1 MLLALYIL
9 RAHIGPFL
17 FGTFTV
23 AFVFLLNFL
32 ILFLPQIVG
41 KGLTLWVIIQLI
53 ALNMAWIVT
62 IAVPLGILVATL
74 MAFGTLT
81 STNEITMIR
90 SGGGSLLQMMLPVMV
105 LGIMLSAGLYWF
117 NDEVLPEANHRALTL
132 RMDIERKKPTFVL
145 DKGQFSTQLEG
156 YSILTRALD
165 TTQGMMLGVT
175 IYDNTKF
182 DQMSVLSADTGFIN
196 FSTDYKKVLLLLK
209 QGELHQLNQQNPAD
223 YRRVSF
229 RAHRVQ
235 MDASGFDFSRSD
247 AALTSRGDRTM
258 KIRDMQK
265 VVAESYENAALSR
278 KRIHT
283 MLETHSKEISQMQD
297 STLKKIPQSLQKQPA
312 ELPSIAISPTSTN
325 AVSTGLSK
333 RMRKTNIKTNTIA
346 NTITNNTITSTAT
359 IVQNAALPAPKTLS
373 RKEAAWRTESRI
385 NSLFSTIDNDVF
397 SIRDRELNA
406 GKYLVEIHKKYVIP
420 LACFVFVL
428 VGCPLGIVTRRGN
441 LGVSGLITIAFYVLY
456 WALLMT
462 GERFA
467 DRGLIEPRL
476 SMWLSDII
484 LGLIGVVLML
494 RVGRDLPLVN
504 ITPLY
509 RLWKRLYSL
518 LLGRLFKKRTE

>member
-1 MLLALYIL
+1 MLLSLYIL
-9 RAHIGPFL
+9 RAHTGPFL
-17 FGTFTV
+17 FGTLTV

-32 ILFLPQIVG
+32 IVFLPQIVG

-74 MAFGTLT
+74 MAFGNLS

-90 SGGGSLLQMMLPVMV
+90 AGGASLLQMMFPVIL
-105 LGIMLSAGLYWF
+105 LGLVLSAGLFWF

-156 YSILTRALD
+156 YSILSRALD

-182 DQMSVLSADTGFIN
+182 DQMSVLSADTGYIN
-196 FSTDYKKVLLLLK
+196 FSSDYRKVVLMLK
-209 QGELHQLNQQNPAD
+209 SGELHQLNQQNPAD

-229 RAHRVQ
+229 SKHRVL

-247 AALTSRGDRTM
+247 ASLTSRGDRTM
-258 KIRDMQK
+258 KIREMQK
-265 VVAESYENAALSR
+265 VVQESLENSAQSR
-278 KRIHT
+278 ERVKMMIATHT
-283 MLETHSKEISQMQD
+283 NEISRTQVIAVKKD
-297 STLKKIPQSLQKQPA
+297 SSKLAPLSASELRAIPIA
-312 ELPSIAISPTSTN
+312 ETKS
-325 AVSTGLSK
+325 
-333 RMRKTNIKTNTIA
+333 TIA
-346 NTITNNTITSTAT
+346 TN
-359 IVQNAALPAPKTLS
+359 VLPAPKHSPKRKRLAKRIKTSPSPSLSGNLTNSSTATLPAPKPLS
-373 RKEAAWRTESRI
+373 RKEAAWRAESRI
-385 NSLFSTIDNDVF
+385 TGMFSTLDNDVF

-406 GKYLVEIHKKYVIP
+406 DKYVVEIHKKYVIP

-428 VGCPLGIVTRRGN
+428 IGCPLGIVTKRGN
-441 LGVSGLITIAFYVLY
+441 LGVSGLITIGFYVVY

-476 SMWLSDII
+476 AMWQADII
-484 LGLIGVVLML
+484 LALVGVFLII

-504 ITPLY
+504 AAPLY
-509 RLWKRLYSL
+509 RLWRQLFSRKNSL
-518 LLGRLFKKRTE
+518 NV

>member
-1 MLLALYIL
+1 MLLSLYIL
-9 RAHIGPFL
+9 RAHTGPFL
-17 FGTFTV
+17 FGTLTV

-32 ILFLPQIVG
+32 IVFLPQIVG

-74 MAFGTLT
+74 MAFGNLS

-90 SGGGSLLQMMLPVMV
+90 AGGASLLQMMFSPIL
-105 LGIMLSAGLYWF
+105 LGLVLSAGVYWF
-117 NDEVLPEANHRALTL
+117 NDEILPEANHRALTL

-145 DKGQFSTQLEG
+145 DKGQFSTQLDG
-156 YSILTRALD
+156 YSILSRALD

-196 FSTDYKKVLLLLK
+196 FSSDYRKVVLMLK
-209 QGELHQLNQQNPAD
+209 SGELHQLNQQNPAD

-229 RAHRVQ
+229 SKHRVL
-235 MDASGFDFSRSD
+235 MDASGFDFSRTD
-247 AALTSRGDRTM
+247 ASLTSRGDRTM

-265 VVAESYENAALSR
+265 VVQESLENSAQSR
-278 KRIHT
+278 ERVKTMIATHT
-283 MLETHSKEISQMQD
+283 NEISRTQVIAAKKD
-297 STLKKIPQSLQKQPA
+297 SLKAAPLPASELRTIPLA
-312 ELPSIAISPTSTN
+312 ETKS
-325 AVSTGLSK
+325 
-333 RMRKTNIKTNTIA
+333 TIA
-346 NTITNNTITSTAT
+346 TS
-359 IVQNAALPAPKTLS
+359 VLPAPKRSPKRKRLAKLIKTSPAPSLTGNLTSSSTATLPAPKPLT
-373 RKEAAWRTESRI
+373 RREAAWRAESRI
-385 NSLFSTIDNDVF
+385 TGMFSTLDNDVF

-406 GKYLVEIHKKYVIP
+406 DKYVVEIHKKYVIP

-428 VGCPLGIVTRRGN
+428 IGCPLGIVTKRGN
-441 LGVSGLITIAFYVLY
+441 LGVSGLITIGFYVVY

-476 SMWLSDII
+476 AMWQADIT
-484 LGLIGVVLML
+484 LALVGVFLIV
-494 RVGRDLPLVN
+494 RVGRDLPIVN
-504 ITPLY
+504 AAPLY
-509 RLWKRLYSL
+509 RLWR
-518 LLGRLFKKRTE
+518 RLFSRKNTSNL